1 MNSVKFVRLEEFLD
15 NKKHSLTLPMEPQ
28 GLLFAE
34 VIIICFIIIYLF
46 NYFLEKKSLTL
57 PMKPPGLLFA
67 EVVIIY

>member
-34 VIIICFIIIYLF
+34 VIVMY
-46 NYFLEKKSLTL
+46 
-57 PMKPPGLLFA
+57 LLF
-67 EVVIIY
+67 VLLINFLIIKKIKPHH

>member
-34 VIIICFIIIYLF
+34 VIIIYLLLMLLINFLII
-46 NYFLEKKSLTL
+46 KKI
-57 PMKPPGLLFA
+57 KPHH
-67 EVVIIY
+67 